1 MNYLNVADGQEQIA
15 RLAFCFDTGCCI
27 FLNSIFILLL
37 QYQSLCNPLLTAEPY
52 NHKHLLEPIARSD
65 QEAFTELFHFYR
77 NRAYTYSLALVQS
90 SELAEEIVQEVFLQ
104 LWIKREQLPSID
116 NIEAYLNTMVKH
128 RAFRTLKNIARYNSI
143 LHEADQS
150 EWHFNQ
156 QLQELVQ
163 QKEFAAI
170 VKEAIAVL
178 PPQQKQAWLLN
189 REQQLPRVKVAEIMG
204 LSPETVKVHL
214 AHAMRSVKA
223 YCQARIEF
231 AIILLLLLEK

>member
-1 MNYLNVADGQEQIA
+1 M
-15 RLAFCFDTGCCI
+15 
-27 FLNSIFILLL
+27 
-37 QYQSLCNPLLTAEPY
+37 LTAGPY
-52 NHKHLLEPIARSD
+52 NQKYLLDLIARSD
-65 QEAFTELFHFYR
+65 QQAFTELFHFYR
-77 NRAYTYSLALVQS
+77 NRTYTHALALVQS

-104 LWIKREQLPSID
+104 LWIKREQMPSID

-128 RAFRTLKNIARYNSI
+128 RAFRALKNIARYNNI
-143 LHEADQS
+143 LQGSDQS
-150 EWHFNQ
+150 EWHFSQ

-170 VKEAIAVL
+170 IREAVAVL
-178 PPQQKQAWLLN
+178 PPRQKLAWQLN

-231 AIILLLLLEK
+231 AIIFLLLLEK

>member
-1 MNYLNVADGQEQIA
+1 M
-15 RLAFCFDTGCCI
+15 
-27 FLNSIFILLL
+27 
-37 QYQSLCNPLLTAEPY
+37 LTAGPY
-52 NHKHLLEPIARSD
+52 NQKYLLELIARSD
-65 QEAFTELFHFYR
+65 QQAFTELFHFYR
-77 NRAYTYSLALVQS
+77 NRTYTHALAFVQS
-90 SELAEEIVQEVFLQ
+90 SQLAEEIVQEVFLQ

-116 NIEAYLNTMVKH
+116 NIEAYLNTMVRH

-143 LHEADQS
+143 LQGSDQS
-150 EWHFNQ
+150 EWHFSQ

-170 VKEAIAVL
+170 IREAVAVL
-178 PPQQKQAWLLN
+178 PPQQKQAWQLN
-189 REQQLPRVKVAEIMG
+189 REQQLPRVRVAEIMG

-231 AIILLLLLEK
+231 AIIFLLLLEK